1 MKEFKGK
8 VAVVTGAA
16 SGIGFALA
24 ERFAAAGMRIVLADV
39 EEEPLARAAQ
49 ELDAKGAKTLAV
61 RTDVS
66 DPAAVS
72 ALAKATLD
80 TFGGVHVVCNNAG
93 VAGDMATI
101 WEQAPEAWQW
111 VLGVNLWGVIHGIRT
126 FMPILLE
133 QGGEGHVV
141 NTASMA
147 GHLSM
152 PFGGPYNASKYA
164 VVAIS
169 EAMYFELE
177 MVGSPVGVSVLC
189 PGWVR
194 TRIIDGDRLRP
205 ESLKTAHPLSEGQ
218 QAIREMARAQIEAGL
233 PPSAVAERVF
243 EAVRDRRFYVFPHPE
258 MLAAVRD
265 RMETILAGRNPNADV
280 AREALST
287 PPKA

>member
-1 MKEFKGK
+1 MKEFRGK

-16 SGIGFALA
+16 SGIGFAMA
-24 ERFAAAGMRIVLADV
+24 ERFAAEGMRIVLADV

-49 ELDAKGAKTLAV
+49 ELDAKGARTLAV
-61 RTDVS
+61 PTDVS

-80 TFGGVHVVCNNAG
+80 TFGAVHVVCNNAG
-93 VAGDMATI
+93 VAGDMGPT
-101 WEQAPEAWQW
+101 WEQDPGNWGW

-126 FMPILLE
+126 FVPILLE
-133 QGGEGHVV
+133 QGVEGHVV

-152 PFGGPYNASKYA
+152 PFGGPYNASKFA

-169 EAMYFELE
+169 EAMFFELE
-177 MVGSPVGVSVLC
+177 MTGSPVSVSVLC

-194 TRIIDGDRLRP
+194 TRIIDSDRLRP
-205 ESLKTAHPLSEGQ
+205 PTLQSARPLSEGQ
-218 QAIREMARAQIEAGL
+218 QAFREMARGLIEAGL

-258 MLAAVRD
+258 MLVAVRD
-265 RMETILAGRNPNADV
+265 RMDAILAERNPSADI
-280 AREALST
+280 ARLT
-287 PPKA
+287 LGGPQNG

>member
-1 MKEFKGK
+1 
-8 VAVVTGAA
+8 
-16 SGIGFALA
+16 
-24 ERFAAAGMRIVLADV
+24 
-39 EEEPLARAAQ
+39 
-49 ELDAKGAKTLAV
+49 
-61 RTDVS
+61 
-66 DPAAVS
+66 
-72 ALAKATLD
+72 
-80 TFGGVHVVCNNAG
+80 
-93 VAGDMATI
+93 
-101 WEQAPEAWQW
+101 

-133 QGGEGHVV
+133 QGTEGHIV

-169 EAMYFELE
+169 EAMFFELE
-177 MVGSPVGVSVLC
+177 MMGSPVGVSVLC

-194 TRIIDGDRLRP
+194 TRIIDSDRLRP
-205 ESLKTAHPLSEGQ
+205 ESLKAAHPLSEGQ

-233 PPSAVAERVF
+233 PPSAVADRVF

-265 RMETILAGRNPNADV
+265 RMETILEGRNPNADI
-280 AREALST
+280 ARVALST